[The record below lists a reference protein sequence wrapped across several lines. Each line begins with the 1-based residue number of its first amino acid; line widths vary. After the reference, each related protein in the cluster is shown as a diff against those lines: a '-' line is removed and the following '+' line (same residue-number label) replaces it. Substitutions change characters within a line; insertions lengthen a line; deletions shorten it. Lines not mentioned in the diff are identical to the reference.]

1 MSMVIDYLNN
11 TFIPFFKNLDTDK
24 IVGIAIFI
32 FSEYLWSREQLLQ
45 IQTIYI
51 LKEYRTYKL
60 FNQTMNIIKQQA
72 KNRPIHMTISTK
84 LMADKLMERYGF
96 EQLGGLWRLPNV

>member
-1 MSMVIDYLNN
+1 
-11 TFIPFFKNLDTDK
+11 
-24 IVGIAIFI
+24 
-32 FSEYLWSREQLLQ
+32 
-45 IQTIYI
+45 
-51 LKEYRTYKL
+51 
-60 FNQTMNIIKQQA
+60 MNIIKQQA